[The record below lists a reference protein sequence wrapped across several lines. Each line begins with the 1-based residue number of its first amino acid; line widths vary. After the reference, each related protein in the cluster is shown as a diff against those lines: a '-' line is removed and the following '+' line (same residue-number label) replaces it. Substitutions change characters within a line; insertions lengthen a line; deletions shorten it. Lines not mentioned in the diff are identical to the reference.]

1 MSRSSTVVVLTALT
15 VAAPSARQDNRTP
28 TIDQAIE
35 LKRAGS
41 PTLSPDGRVVAY
53 TVRETN
59 WDDNAFETE
68 IWIVEADPG
77 AGAANAPAQPRQL
90 TRGKKSSTSPAW
102 SPDGDRLAFISDRTD
117 KRQIY
122 VINPEGGEAEPLT
135 TDAKD
140 SAPEGVTALAWAPD
154 GKSIAFT
161 AKDPKPEALKDRDKK
176 YGEFDVVDQDHLLTH
191 LHVVEVATKAVKR
204 LTEGPLT
211 VGSFDWSP
219 DGSAIAY
226 DHRIN
231 DDPSNGGSADISV
244 VRVAD
249 KTVRKVVTQDGPD
262 TGPRWS
268 PDGTRIAFE
277 TTMANPWFY
286 FANGLI
292 AVVPASGGSNI
303 DVLSKAFDED
313 PILLDWGA
321 DGIYFSAAERTYSHL
336 YRLDPATKAFS
347 KLTKDARGIPGAFT
361 FTSDYRRTAFLTS
374 SADTFAEIA
383 TADVATM
390 SPRTL
395 TDLGAQLKDW
405 TLGTSEVISWKS
417 TDGTTIEG
425 ALHKPPYFSPGRRYP
440 LLVVIHGG
448 PTGISR
454 PAKFRSN
461 SVYPIDIW
469 LAKGAL
475 VLEPNYRGSAGYGE
489 KFRSFNVR
497 NLGVGD
503 AWDVVSGVDH
513 LIAQGLVDRDRV
525 GAMGWSQGGYISAFL
540 TTHDSA
546 RFKAI
551 SVGAGISDWMTY
563 YVNTD
568 IHPFTRQYLKA
579 TPWDD
584 PQIYAKTSPITYI
597 KGARTPTLIQH
608 GELDQRVPIPNA
620 YELYQGLQDQGVP
633 TKLIVYKGFG
643 HGLNKPKAQRAAH
656 GAQPRVV
663 RPISLRPVAHN
674 EPVGIDFPSSGGT
687 PVPFRTPSRL
697 TIAVAKH
704 CAGGCREHLPARPGR
719 ADAPHGRR
727 GRRHRRDQG
736 RHHPDRDEGNDP
748 ERDHRL
754 ARRQDCR
761 RRRSGGR
768 PRRRG
773 GRRRDR

>member
-1 MSRSSTVVVLTALT
+1 MNMSRSCTVLVLAALG
-15 VAAPSARQDNRTP
+15 VAATAAPAARQDNRTP

-41 PTLSPDGRVVAY
+41 PAISPDGRRVAY

-68 IWIVEADPG
+68 IWIVETESG
-77 AGAANAPAQPRQL
+77 QPRQL

-102 SPDGDRLAFISDRTD
+102 SPDGRRLAFISDRSD
-117 KRQIY
+117 KRQLY
-122 VINPEGGEAEPLT
+122 VINPDGGEADPLT

-140 SAPEGVTALAWAPD
+140 SAPEGVTSIAWAPD

-161 AKDPKPEALKDRDKK
+161 AKDPRPEPLKDRDKK
-176 YGEFDVVDQDHLLTH
+176 YGEFDVVDQDHLMTH
-191 LHVVEVATKAVKR
+191 LHVVDVASKAVKR
-204 LTEGPLT
+204 LTDGPMT
-211 VGSFDWSP
+211 VGSFDWAP
-219 DGSAIAY
+219 DGSRIAF

-231 DDPSNGGSADISV
+231 DDPSNGSSADVSI

-249 KTVRKVVTQDGPD
+249 KSVRKLVTQDGPD
-262 TGPRWS
+262 TSPRWS
-268 PDGTRIAFE
+268 PDGARIAFE
-277 TTMANPWFY
+277 TAMANPWFY
-286 FANGLI
+286 YANGLI
-292 AVVPASGGSNI
+292 AVIPSAGGESRGAGASGPSI
-303 DVLSKAFDED
+303 DVLTKTFDED

-336 YRLDPATKAFS
+336 YRIDPATKSFS
-347 KLTKDARGIPGAFT
+347 KLTKDARGIPGGFT
-361 FTSDYRRTAFLTS
+361 FTSDFSRTAFLTS
-374 SADTFAEIA
+374 SADTFPEVAA
-383 TADVATM
+383 ADVATM

-405 TLGTSEVISWKS
+405 SLGTSEVISWKS

-425 ALHKPPYFSPGRRYP
+425 ALHKPPSFSPGRRYP

-469 LAKGAL
+469 LSKGAL

-489 KFRSFNVR
+489 KFRSLNVR

-503 AWDVVSGVDH
+503 AWDVVSGIDH

-597 KGARTPTLIQH
+597 KGARAPTLIQH

-643 HGLNKPKAQRAAH
+643 HGLNKPKAQRAAMEH
-656 GAQPRVV
+656 NLEWFDRYLFGQP
-663 RPISLRPVAHN
+663 ATTTN
-674 EPVGIDFPSSGGT
+674 SS
-687 PVPFRTPSRL
+687 
-697 TIAVAKH
+697 
-704 CAGGCREHLPARPGR
+704 
-719 ADAPHGRR
+719 
-727 GRRHRRDQG
+727 
-736 RHHPDRDEGNDP
+736 
-748 ERDHRL
+748 
-754 ARRQDCR
+754 RQ
-761 RRRSGGR
+761 
-768 PRRRG
+768 
-773 GRRRDR
+773 